1 MMMVM
6 IRSAHLLCVE
16 GVFLNQVYVTYLKR
30 KEKIKIIILLHK
42 TFEIFRI
49 QKSLWMKSE

>member
-1 MMMVM
+1 MMVM